1 MGGFFSASSR
11 SRSTADSSRQTLQAG
26 DNSNVQLV
34 RGGGKKSTTLGA
46 GAIQVRGGDVIVT
59 QTDGGLVAA
68 AQAAIEAVVKSQADT
83 TSAAIGSLGKLGETR
98 VTGGENL
105 ALEGVS
111 KNTLYIVGGVVAV
124 IVAIFFLK
132 R

>member
-1 MGGFFSASSR
+1 MGFFSAESR

-34 RGGGKKSTTLGA
+34 RGGGKGSNTLGA
-46 GAIQVRGGDVIVT
+46 GAIQVRGGDVFVT

-105 ALEGVS
+105 ALETTS
-111 KNTLYIVGGVVAV
+111 KNTLYLVLGVVAV
-124 IVAIFFLK
+124 VLGLFFF
-132 R
+132 RR